1 MSSAET
7 AENGLHPGV
16 VGSLVSI
23 TVLSGNVSLTV
34 TAKPGGE
41 PPTAVLVI
49 DVQRDFCSGG
59 ALAVPA
65 GDAVVPV
72 LNDVM
77 RSAED
82 RRMPVYASR
91 DWHPAASR
99 HFVTGGGV
107 WPVHCVA
114 GSDGAR
120 FHPDL
125 RLPAGAAVVDKGVE
139 AHEDGFSAFDGR
151 LDDGRTLAEGL
162 RASGVSRLLV
172 GGLAT
177 DYCVRHT
184 VLDALRQG
192 WSVTLLTDAVSAV
205 DLEPD
210 DGARALE
217 EMRAAGAE
225 LIASADLDWS

>member
-1 MSSAET
+1 MTS
-7 AENGLHPGV
+7 
-16 VGSLVSI
+16 
-23 TVLSGNVSLTV
+23 
-34 TAKPGGE
+34 KP
-41 PPTAVLVI
+41 PAAPATAVLVI

-72 LNDVM
+72 LNAVL
-77 RSAED
+77 RAAAG
-82 RRMPVYASR
+82 RGMPVYASR
-91 DWHPAASR
+91 DWHPASTR

-125 RLPAGAAVVDKGVE
+125 RLPAGAAVVSKGVD
-139 AHEDGFSAFDGR
+139 ADEDGFSAFDGR
-151 LDDGRTLAEGL
+151 LEDGTTLEDSLRTA
-162 RASGVSRLLV
+162 AVARLVV

-177 DYCVRHT
+177 DYCVRAT
-184 VLDALRQG
+184 VLDALKKG
-192 WSVTLLTDAVSAV
+192 WPVTLLTDAIAAV

-225 LIASADLDWS
+225 LRASADLERS

>member
-1 MSSAET
+1 MTSKPSAEP
-7 AENGLHPGV
+7 A
-16 VGSLVSI
+16 
-23 TVLSGNVSLTV
+23 
-34 TAKPGGE
+34 
-41 PPTAVLVI
+41 TAVLVI
-49 DVQRDFCSGG
+49 DVQRDFCAGG

-65 GDAVVPV
+65 GDSVVPV
-72 LNDVM
+72 LNRVLGG
-77 RSAED
+77 AGD

-114 GSDGAR
+114 DSDGAR

-125 RLPAGAAVVDKGVE
+125 RLPVGTAVVSKGVD
-139 AHEDGFSAFDGR
+139 ADEDGFSAFDGR
-151 LDDGRTLAEGL
+151 LEDGTTLAESL
-162 RASGVSRLLV
+162 RAAGVARLLV

-184 VLDALRQG
+184 VLDALRKG
-192 WSVTLLTDAVSAV
+192 WPVTLLTDAISAV
-205 DLEPD
+205 NLEPD

-217 EMRAAGAE
+217 EMRAAGAV
-225 LIASADLDWS
+225 LRKSADLEWP

>member
-1 MSSAET
+1 M
-7 AENGLHPGV
+7 
-16 VGSLVSI
+16 
-23 TVLSGNVSLTV
+23 
-34 TAKPGGE
+34 
-41 PPTAVLVI
+41 I
-49 DVQRDFCSGG
+49 DVQRDFCAGG

-65 GDAVVPV
+65 GDSVVPV
-72 LNDVM
+72 LNRVL
-77 RSAED
+77 SGAGD

-114 GSDGAR
+114 DSEGAR

-125 RLPAGAAVVDKGVE
+125 RLPIDTAVVSKGVD
-139 AHEDGFSAFDGR
+139 ADEDGFSAFDGR
-151 LDDGRTLAEGL
+151 LEDGTTLEQSL
-162 RASGVSRLLV
+162 RSSRVARLLV

-184 VLDALRQG
+184 VLDALRKG
-192 WSVTLLTDAVSAV
+192 WPVTLLTDAVSAV
-205 DLEPD
+205 DIEPD

-225 LIASADLDWS
+225 LRTSTDLEWS

>member
-1 MSSAET
+1 MTLRSSAEPT
-7 AENGLHPGV
+7 
-16 VGSLVSI
+16 
-23 TVLSGNVSLTV
+23 
-34 TAKPGGE
+34 
-41 PPTAVLVI
+41 TAVLVI

-65 GDAVVPV
+65 GDAVVPL
-72 LNDVM
+72 LNDM
-77 RSAED
+77 LRGAAD

-91 DWHPAASR
+91 DWHPATTG

-114 GSDGAR
+114 GSNGAQ

-125 RLPAGAAVVDKGVE
+125 RLPADAAVVSKGVE
-139 AHEDGFSAFDGR
+139 ADEDGFSAFDGR
-151 LDDGRTLAEGL
+151 LEDGTTLEESL
-162 RASGVSRLLV
+162 RAAGVARLLV

-184 VLDALRQG
+184 VLDALGKG

-205 DLEPD
+205 NLQPD

-217 EMRAAGAE
+217 EMRAAGAV
-225 LIASADLDWS
+225 LWKSADLQWS

>member
-1 MSSAET
+1 MTLRSSAEPT
-7 AENGLHPGV
+7 
-16 VGSLVSI
+16 
-23 TVLSGNVSLTV
+23 
-34 TAKPGGE
+34 
-41 PPTAVLVI
+41 TAVLVI

-59 ALAVPA
+59 ALAVTA

-72 LNDVM
+72 LNDVL
-77 RSAED
+77 RGAAD

-114 GSDGAR
+114 DSDGAR

-125 RLPAGAAVVDKGVE
+125 RLPIDTAVVSKGVD
-139 AHEDGFSAFDGR
+139 ADEDGFSAFDGR
-151 LDDGRTLAEGL
+151 LQDGITLEESLLA
-162 RASGVSRLLV
+162 AGVARLLV

-184 VLDALRQG
+184 VLEALRKG
-192 WSVTLLTDAVSAV
+192 WPVTMLTDAVSAV
-205 DLEPD
+205 DLQPG

-217 EMRAAGAE
+217 EMRAAGAA
-225 LIASADLDWS
+225 LRASAELGWS